1 MEKLDF
7 FPLFFTDP
15 TTTTSD
21 MQEQRKEFVKLRAT
35 LLKKILRKIKSLVYN
50 RIEKLQKIYKLIS

>member
-21 MQEQRKEFVKLRAT
+21 MQEQRKEFVKLQAT